1 MGPDLSMRR
10 DGLPVP
16 SSGGGASGDV
26 LSDVWWQRGS
36 GGPRLLFLARLR
48 ARCTDTIS
56 AQLETHGVLDVLG
69 AEVFPFDLLHQSFS
83 DRYKDTP
90 DIRRRLLLA
99 GARVQAQAFTL
110 SLDRLQ
116 CETNGRG
123 SANVDVRVH
132 GGSEKVNALVDAI
145 NAAIAEESL
154 PMGGRHSAHVT
165 VSYGFHGVMPRSR
178 KIPEID
184 VVIDAFELVV
194 GGGKPYRYTT
204 LGRWELGPEP
214 PRLVQTSLF

>member
-1 MGPDLSMRR
+1 MRR
-10 DGLPVP
+10 DVAQVSPV
-16 SSGGGASGDV
+16 GGGPSDDG
-26 LSDVWWQRGS
+26 LSDVWWQPGS
-36 GGPRLLFLARLR
+36 GGSRLLFLARLR

-56 AQLETHGVLDVLG
+56 AQLEAHGVLDVLG

-83 DRYKDTP
+83 DRYRDTP
-90 DIRRRLLLA
+90 EIRRRLLLA

-110 SLDRLQ
+110 APDRLQ
-116 CETNGRG
+116 CEANGRG
-123 SANVDVRVH
+123 SANIDVRVR
-132 GGSEKVNALVDAI
+132 GGSGKVDALVDAI
-145 NAAIAEESL
+145 NAAIAEEGL

-165 VSYGFHGVMPRSR
+165 VSYGFHGEMPRSR

-184 VVIDAFELVV
+184 VVIDAFELVL

-214 PRLVQTSLF
+214 PRRVQPSLF